1 MKVTIPFLEQVIDT
15 ECGKLNVLVVESP
28 DLFRSLVEDFY
39 NQSQGGDGRI
49 VVSEKGKIC
58 QIQKKVE
65 LITQWIPFD
74 VNTKMVLN
82 GINSA
87 LEKEALSARH
97 YEAGMKLLAEV
108 ESYIDSLSFDLPCE
122 IVYNKLNL
130 GSLIKMSGL
139 EIQTEG
145 FSLPHKLYHY
155 MEIVRELAGDKL
167 FVLVNLRS
175 YISETDMNQLA
186 ETVLAHGF
194 HVLLIEPFVRGS
206 FKLENKIIID
216 ADLCEI

>member
-1 MKVTIPFLEQVIDT
+1 MNVTIPFLEQVIDT
-15 ECGKLNVLVVESP
+15 ECGRLNVLVVESP

-97 YEAGMKLLAEV
+97 YEAGMKLLADV

-175 YISETDMNQLA
+175 FISEKNMDQLA
-186 ETVLAHGF
+186 ETILAHRF
-194 HVLLIEPFVRGS
+194 HVLLLEPFICNT
-206 FKLENKIIID
+206 FKTEKKIIID